1 MMKGRAMFTMLL
13 SRVDMKTPVA
23 TMRKVGHLFAGEDT
37 EGICCLWDTE
47 GICCLWGKK
56 SGIGRP
62 DALALVDFFVMYRKS
77 ADPAKRIAAT
87 MAFYDCT
94 H

>member
-1 MMKGRAMFTMLL
+1 MFTMLL

-23 TMRKVGHLFAGEDT
+23 TMRKVGHLFAGE
-37 EGICCLWDTE
+37 DTE